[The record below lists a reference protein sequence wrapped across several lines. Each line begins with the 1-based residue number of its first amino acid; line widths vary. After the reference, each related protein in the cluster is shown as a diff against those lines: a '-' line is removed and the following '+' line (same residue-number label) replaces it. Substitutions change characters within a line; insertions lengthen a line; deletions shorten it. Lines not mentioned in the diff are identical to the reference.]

1 MGCSMV
7 SHLLGAGYHCT
18 IYNRS
23 PSKCIP
29 LKAKGAVI
37 VTSPKAVAE
46 QADVVF
52 VIVGFPTDV
61 REVVLGHDGVFAGL
75 KRGGVLIDC
84 TTSTPSLAQEI
95 YTQGQQ
101 KGVATIDAPVSG
113 GDIGAKTA
121 ELSFMLGGDKEAV
134 ERSRPLLDLMGKNA
148 RYMGGAGSGQ
158 HTKMV
163 NQILIANTMIGTSG
177 GGGEEGRGELRRF
190 GNLTSFSLFPSIYPS
205 HSFMRRRLRRSFIRA
220 ESGAGPD

>member
-37 VTSPKAVAE
+37 ATSPKAVAE

>member
-1 MGCSMV
+1 MLPTPSAPAAPIAPGTTRIGWVGVGIMGCSMV

-29 LKAKGAVI
+29 SKAKGAVI
-37 VTSPKAVAE
+37 ATSPKAVAE

-163 NQILIANTMIGTSG
+163 NQILIANTMIGTWG
-177 GGGEEGRGELRRF
+177 GGRGREGG
-190 GNLTSFSLFPSIYPS
+190 I
-205 HSFMRRRLRRSFIRA
+205 A
-220 ESGAGPD
+220 